1 MEKIILA
8 LALCWVG
15 ATGVFAQQKI
25 GEHSESQDT
34 TTLFHALRHGS
45 FHGHFRSFWMATDN
59 APRLTDSWAWAA
71 GGGVRYE
78 SRAFHRFSLG
88 IGGFFIFNLASSD
101 LTKKDSLTAA
111 QNRYEL
117 ALFDLENPANRSDID
132 RLEEFF
138 LRYRTQ
144 NVSLTFGKQVLN
156 TPFINPQDGRM
167 RPTGEE
173 GIWAEART
181 GKHLKIEGGW
191 LYRMSPRGTVRWY
204 SVAQSIGILAQGV
217 QPDGTKSDY
226 AGHLQSAGIGIAGAT
241 WTKTPGLK
249 IQVWDQWVDNIFNT
263 ALAQADYERPM
274 GRGRKVFVGAQL
286 ARQNA
291 LADGGN
297 PDPQQAYLQPGEA
310 CVTASG
316 QVGLSIQQW
325 SFSINYTQIGGSGR
339 FLMPREWGR
348 EPFYTFMARERTEG
362 LGNTRSIVGR
372 LGYANASKRFRA
384 ELALGH
390 FAAPDVKNT
399 ALNKYGLPAFNQLNL
414 DVRYV
419 FSGALQGADAH
430 LLCVW
435 KNGTGATYDELRYV
449 VNRVNLA
456 NYNLLLNYHF

>member
-1 MEKIILA
+1 MGKIMLA
-8 LALCWVG
+8 LALFWAG
-15 ATGVFAQQKI
+15 ATDVFAQQNAVDQ
-25 GEHSESQDT
+25 STTQDT
-34 TTLFHALRHGS
+34 TNLFHALRHGS
-45 FHGHFRSFWMATDN
+45 FHGHFRSFGMATDN
-59 APRLTDSWAWAA
+59 APRLMDSWAWAA

-78 SRAFHRFSLG
+78 SRAFHRFSVG
-88 IGGFFIFNLASSD
+88 VGGFFIFNLASSD

-117 ALFDLENPANRSDID
+117 ALFDLENPANRDDID

-138 LRYRTQ
+138 LRYRTR
-144 NVSLTFGKQVLN
+144 NGSLTFGKQVLT

-173 GIWAEART
+173 GLWVETRA

-217 QPDGTKSDY
+217 QPNGKKSDY
-226 AGHLQSAGIGIAGAT
+226 AGHLKSAGIGIVGAT

-249 IQVWDQWVDNIFNT
+249 IQIWNQWVDNIFNT
-263 ALAQADYERPM
+263 ALAQADYECLV
-274 GRGRKVFVGAQL
+274 GSDRKMFAGAQL
-286 ARQNA
+286 VRQDA
-291 LADGGN
+291 LSNGGN
-297 PDPQQAYLQPGEA
+297 SDPQQAYIQPSEG
-310 CVTASG
+310 CTTASG
-316 QVGLSIQQW
+316 QIGIRRKNY
-325 SFSINYTQIGGSGR
+325 SFSVGYTQIGGGGR

-362 LGNTRSIVGR
+362 LGSTRAIVGR
-372 LGYANASKRFRA
+372 LGYSNLSKRFRA
-384 ELALGH
+384 ELAFGH

-399 ALNKYGLPAFNQLNL
+399 VLNKYGLPAFNQLNL
-414 DVRYV
+414 EVRYA

-435 KNGTGATYDELRYV
+435 KSGTGATYDELRYV

-456 NYNLLLNYHF
+456 NYNFVLNYHF